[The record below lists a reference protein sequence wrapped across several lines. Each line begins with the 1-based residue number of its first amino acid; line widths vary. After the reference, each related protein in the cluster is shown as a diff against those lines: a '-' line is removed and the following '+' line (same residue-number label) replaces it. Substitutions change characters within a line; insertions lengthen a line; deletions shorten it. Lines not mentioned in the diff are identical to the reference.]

1 MKQITIAG
9 GIGKDAVIRRTNDGD
24 AITGFGVGVNDGY
37 GDKKRTIWFECSIF
51 GKRGEKLADYLTK
64 GSRVVVSGEFGTRE
78 YEGKTYFTVR
88 VNEIELM
95 GGGERKDE
103 SRVDHNAIGSKL
115 DDIDDSSIPF

>member
-9 GIGKDAVIRRTNDGD
+9 GIGRDAVIRRTNDGD
-24 AITGFGVGVNDGY
+24 AITGFSVGVNDGY
-37 GDKKRTIWFECSIF
+37 GDKKRTIWFDCSIF

-88 VNEIELM
+88 VSEIELM
-95 GGGERKDE
+95 GGGERKE
-103 SRVDHNAIGSKL
+103 STAQQEKPSGEPWGL
-115 DDIDDSSIPF
+115 DDEIPF

>member
-24 AITGFGVGVNDGY
+24 AITGFSVGVNDGY
-37 GDKKRTIWFECSIF
+37 GDKKRTIWFDCSIF

-88 VNEIELM
+88 VSEIELM
-95 GGGERKDE
+95 GGGERKE
-103 SRVDHNAIGSKL
+103 STAQQEKPSGEPWGL
-115 DDIDDSSIPF
+115 DDEIPF

>member
-24 AITGFGVGVNDGY
+24 AITGFSVGVNDGY
-37 GDKKRTIWFECSIF
+37 GDKKRTIWFDCSIF

-95 GGGERKDE
+95 GGGERKE
-103 SRVDHNAIGSKL
+103 STAQQEKPSGEPWGL
-115 DDIDDSSIPF
+115 DDEIPF

>member
-24 AITGFGVGVNDGY
+24 AITGFSVGVNDGY
-37 GDKKRTIWFECSIF
+37 GDKKRTIWFDCSIF

-95 GGGERKDE
+95 GGGERKEE

-115 DDIDDSSIPF
+115 DDEIPF

>member
-9 GIGKDAVIRRTNDGD
+9 GIGRDAVIRRTNDGD
-24 AITGFGVGVNDGY
+24 AITGFSVGVNDGY
-37 GDKKRTIWFECSIF
+37 GDKKRTIWFDCSIF

-88 VNEIELM
+88 VSEIELM
-95 GGGERKDE
+95 GGGERKESTAQQEKPSGEPWGLGDE
-103 SRVDHNAIGSKL
+103 
-115 DDIDDSSIPF
+115 IPF

>member
-24 AITGFGVGVNDGY
+24 AITGFSVGVNDGY
-37 GDKKRTIWFECSIF
+37 GDKKRTIWFDCSIF

-95 GGGERKDE
+95 GGGERKESTAQQEKPSGEPWGLGDE
-103 SRVDHNAIGSKL
+103 
-115 DDIDDSSIPF
+115 IPF

>member
-9 GIGKDAVIRRTNDGD
+9 GIGKDAVIRRTSDGD
-24 AITGFGVGVNDGY
+24 AITGFSVGVNDGY
-37 GDKKRTIWFECSIF
+37 GDKKRTIWFDCSIF

-115 DDIDDSSIPF
+115 DDEIPF

>member
-24 AITGFGVGVNDGY
+24 AITGFSVGVNDGY
-37 GDKKRTIWFECSIF
+37 GDKKRTIWFDCSIF

-78 YEGKTYFTVR
+78 YEGKTYLTVR

-95 GGGERKDE
+95 GGGERKE
-103 SRVDHNAIGSKL
+103 STAQQEKPSGEPWGL
-115 DDIDDSSIPF
+115 DDEIPF

>member
-24 AITGFGVGVNDGY
+24 AITGFSVGVNDGY
-37 GDKKRTIWFECSIF
+37 GDKKRTIWFDCSIF

-95 GGGERKDE
+95 GGGERKESTAPQEKPSGEPWGLGDE
-103 SRVDHNAIGSKL
+103 
-115 DDIDDSSIPF
+115 IPF